1 MVWRVLA
8 DVVVAVHLAFTLF
21 VVFGGFLTWRWP
33 SVSWAHVPALAW
45 GCWIEI
51 SGLICPLTPL
61 ENHLRHRAGEMGY
74 GGGFLEH
81 YVVPVLYPPG
91 LTRHLQWL
99 LATLLIVIN
108 VVAYAGSLRRARRRG
123 R

>member
-1 MVWRVLA
+1 MGWWVLA
-8 DVVVAVHLAFTLF
+8 DVVVAIHLAFTLF
-21 VVFGGFLTWRWP
+21 VVCGGFLTWRWP
-33 SVSWAHVPALAW
+33 PAVWAHAPALAW
-45 GCWIEI
+45 GCWIEV
-51 SGLICPLTPL
+51 SGGICPLTPL

-91 LTRHLQWL
+91 LTRHPQWL

>member
-1 MVWRVLA
+1 MGWWVLA
-8 DVVVAVHLAFTLF
+8 DVVVAIHLAFTLF

-33 SVSWAHVPALAW
+33 PVLWAHVPALAW

-51 SGLICPLTPL
+51 SGRICPLTPL
-61 ENHLRHRAGEMGY
+61 ENHLRQRAGEMGY

-108 VVAYAGSLRRARRRG
+108 VVAYAGFLRRARRRG